1 MKPVIRALFL
11 DIGGVLGTNGWDR
24 PLRIKA
30 AEKYGFDFDEM
41 NERHHLTF
49 DTYEEGKLTL
59 DEYLKRVVFHEK
71 CFFTFDEFKKF
82 MFEGSKPYPEVIDFF
97 RSLKSAFDLKIVAVS
112 NEGRELNAH
121 RIEKFGLNTLI
132 DFYITSAYVHFRK
145 PDVDIYKMALDVAQ
159 VRPDEIIYV
168 DDRKM
173 FVEVAT
179 ALKINSIHHKNLVN
193 TKAELS
199 AFGLAVPN
207 RVSPNISGT
216 CSVEGSI

>member
-24 PLRIKA
+24 PLRVKA
-30 AEKYGFDFDEM
+30 AAKYKLDFDEM

-59 DEYLKRVVFHEK
+59 DEYLKRVIFYQK
-71 CFFTFDEFKKF
+71 CSFSCDEFKEF
-82 MFEGSKPYPEVIDFF
+82 MLEGSQPFPEMIGFF
-97 RSLKSAFDLKIVAVS
+97 RSLKSEHNLKVVAVS

-121 RIEKFGLNTLI
+121 RIKKFGLESLC
-132 DFYITSAYVHFRK
+132 DFYISSAFVHFRK

-159 VRPDEIIYV
+159 VPREEIVYV
-168 DDRKM
+168 DDRAM

-179 ALKINSIHHKNLVN
+179 SLGIRSIHHTNLNN
-193 TKAELS
+193 TKEKLAS
-199 AFGLAVPN
+199 MGLALPGPSS
-207 RVSPNISGT
+207 RLLQ
-216 CSVEGSI
+216 EGYV